1 MASND
6 TDRVSFGLSNV
17 HVGTYTVGTDGTV
30 TMGTPMH
37 IPGAVTLSLEPE
49 GDNND
54 FYADNTKYWSGYS
67 DNGFSGTLEMARFP
81 DEFRTTFMGA
91 KKLDDGGI
99 ADVKSAAKP
108 AVYIAYQGEGDKLSR
123 REILYNVTL
132 SGIKKESKT
141 TEDSTEPE
149 TESIDITVT
158 GDNATGF
165 THVTYNVGDAGYD
178 TIFTKPPAPKLPTGA

>member
-6 TDRVSFGLSNV
+6 TNRVSFGLSSV
-17 HVGTYTVGTDGTV
+17 VVGTYTVGTDGAV
-30 TMGTPMH
+30 TMGDPMS

-49 GDNND
+49 GGDNN

-67 DNGFSGTLEMARFP
+67 DNGFSGSLEMARFP
-81 DEFRTTFMGA
+81 DEFRTTFLGA
-91 KKLDDGGI
+91 KKLDDGGV
-99 ADVKSAAKP
+99 ADVKSSIKP

-123 REILYNVTL
+123 RAILYNVTL

-141 TEDSTEPE
+141 TEDSTEPG

-165 THVTYNVGDAGYD
+165 TRVTYNAGDTGYA
-178 TIFTKPPAPKLPTGA
+178 TLFTKPPAPKLPTSA

>member
-1 MASND
+1 MTLND
-6 TDRVSFGLSNV
+6 KNRVSFGLSNV
-17 HVGTYTVGTDGTV
+17 IVGTYTVGADGAV
-30 TMGTPMH
+30 TMGDPMS

-49 GDNND
+49 GDGNN

-67 DNGFSGTLEMARFP
+67 DNGFSGSLEMARFP
-81 DEFRTTFMGA
+81 DEFRTTFLGA

-99 ADVKSAAKP
+99 ADIKSSTKP

-123 REILYNVTL
+123 RAILYNVTL

-158 GDNATGF
+158 GDNATGV
-165 THVTYNVGDAGYD
+165 TRVTYNTGDTGYA
-178 TIFTKPPAPKLPTGA
+178 TLFTKPPAPKLPTSA

>member
-1 MASND
+1 MEGND
-6 TDRVSFGLSNV
+6 TNRVSFGLSNV
-17 HVGTYTVGTDGTV
+17 VVGTYTVGADGTV
-30 TMGTPMH
+30 TMGEPMN
-37 IPGAVTLSLEPE
+37 IPGAVNLSLEPE
-49 GDNND
+49 GNDNS
-54 FYADNTKYWSGYS
+54 FYADNKKYWSGYS
-67 DNGFSGTLEMARFP
+67 DNGFTGSLEMARFP
-81 DEFRTTFMGA
+81 DKFRTTFMGA
-91 KKLDDGGI
+91 KKLDDGGV
-99 ADVKSAAKP
+99 ADIKSSTKP

-123 REILYNVTL
+123 RAILYNVTL

-165 THVTYNVGDAGYD
+165 TRVTYNVGDTGYD